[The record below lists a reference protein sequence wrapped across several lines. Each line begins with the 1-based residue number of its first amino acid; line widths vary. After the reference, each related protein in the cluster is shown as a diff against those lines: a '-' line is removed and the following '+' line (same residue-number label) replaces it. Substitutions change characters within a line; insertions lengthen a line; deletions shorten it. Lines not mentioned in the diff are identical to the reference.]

1 MDYCDMMRKLKQNI
15 GWNLVSLLAV
25 LPIIIWLF
33 TPKINP
39 PFSSISNISASL
51 GALFALVGIV
61 MFSLNFILSTR
72 LHFIENLFNGL
83 NNVYKKHNLLGQLA
97 FILLLFHPL
106 FLLPRYSSSLKEAAT
121 FLFISGSWARNLG
134 IFSLGKMLVLIVL
147 TLFLM
152 PKYNFWKITHKFFG
166 LALFFGTLHV
176 YLIPSYIMNS
186 FILKT
191 YVLFLAVLGIIA
203 FVYRTIL
210 GQFLIERFIYSV
222 QDVNKLDA
230 KTIEISLKAKD
241 RKIPFHPG
249 QFIFISFFQSGLSKE
264 EHPFSISSSPD
275 EDLLTITVKILGDYT
290 AQLFNSLQKGTMAKV
305 EGPFGVFSYKNC
317 NNKNQ
322 IWIGGGIGI
331 TPFVSFIKSIKQ
343 EMGYNIKLFY
353 CVRNK
358 EDALYLK
365 FFQEYENGLNHQ
377 FKVIPFYSEEKG
389 HISKEY
395 IARQVSNLEE
405 YDFFL
410 CAPPKMIQ
418 ELRGEFTSRNVQI
431 NKIHSEEF
439 NF

>member
-1 MDYCDMMRKLKQNI
+1 MMRKLKQNI

-25 LPIIIWLF
+25 LPIIIWIF

-39 PFSSISNISASL
+39 PFTGISNISASL
-51 GALFALVGIV
+51 GELFALVGIV
-61 MFSLNFILSTR
+61 MFSLNLILSTR
-72 LHFIENLFNGL
+72 LHFIEDLFNGL

-106 FLLPRYSSSLKEAAT
+106 FLLPRYSSSLKESAT

-134 IFSLGKMLVLIVL
+134 IFSLGTMLVLIVF
-147 TLFLM
+147 TLFLR
-152 PKYNFWKITHKFFG
+152 PKYNLWKITHKFFG
-166 LALFFGTLHV
+166 LALFFGALHV
-176 YLIPSYIMNS
+176 YLIPSYVLHNPV
-186 FILKT
+186 LKI
-191 YVLFLAVLGIIA
+191 YVLFFAVLGIIA
-203 FVYRTIL
+203 FVYRTLL
-210 GQFLIERFIYSV
+210 GQFLIERFTYSV
-222 QDVNKLDA
+222 QDINKLDT
-230 KTIEISLKAKD
+230 KTIEISLKPKD
-241 RKIPFHPG
+241 RKMFFYPG
-249 QFIFISFFQSGLSKE
+249 QFIFISFFQPGISKE
-264 EHPFSISSSPD
+264 EHPFSISSSPN
-275 EDLLTITVKILGDYT
+275 EDLLTIAVKISGDYT
-290 AQLFNSLQKGTMAKV
+290 AQLFNNLQKGTVAKI

-343 EMGYNIKLFY
+343 EKDYNIKLFY
-353 CVRNK
+353 CVRN
-358 EDALYLK
+358 EQEALYLRL
-365 FFQEYENGLNHQ
+365 FQAYEQNLNHQ